1 MSRTI
6 AIGSALLLAFVSGC
20 ASCQRT
26 ECRTGTDVDTLAAF
40 LTGSFSSQAQSE
52 RDPDNYFDIR
62 LEAVEIWPGQ
72 EDGPWLYV
80 EQAAARALDRPYR
93 QRVYR
98 LSSESGG
105 VLRSRVY
112 TFDEPLRFAGAWAE
126 PARFDTELRPTD
138 LTERDGCAITVTWDP
153 STRAFV
159 GATSGDGCA
168 SSLGGASYATSEVE
182 LFADRLL
189 TWDRGFDAG
198 GEQAWGA
205 TEGPYEFLRVD

>member
-1 MSRTI
+1 MNR
-6 AIGSALLLAFVSGC
+6 AISIGTALAFVFVSGC

-26 ECRTGTDVDTLAAF
+26 EFRPATEVDTLAVY

-52 RDPDNYFDIR
+52 RDPDHFFDIR
-62 LEAVEIWPGQ
+62 LEAVEIWPSHGG
-72 EDGPWLYV
+72 GPWLYV

-93 QRVYR
+93 QRVYQ
-98 LSSESGG
+98 LSAEGGG

-112 TFDEPLRFAGAWAE
+112 TFEEPLRFAGAWAE
-126 PARFDTELRPTD
+126 PARFDAELTPSD
-138 LTERDGCAITVTWDP
+138 LTERDGCAITVSWDP

-159 GATSGDGCA
+159 GATSGNGCA
-168 SSLGGASYATSEVE
+168 SSLGGALYATSEVE

-205 TEGPYEFLRVD
+205 TEGPYEFLRVE